1 MLSYIPLIK
10 YFKHFEQKIKRKLL
24 LLKLRKKEVFSYLLN
39 KYKMINI
46 HKKEINIIFI
56 GFWPTFNINDNI
68 FLNVLKTRYDVKVLT
83 EVNENTKIDLL
94 LYSCFIK
101 YN

>member
-1 MLSYIPLIK
+1 M
-10 YFKHFEQKIKRKLL
+10 
-24 LLKLRKKEVFSYLLN
+24 
-39 KYKMINI
+39 
-46 HKKEINIIFI
+46 KKEINIVFL

-94 LYSCFIK
+94 LYSCFYSNAEYNFIK
-101 YN
+101 RANCKKLYYSGENDFPNINVCDYEMIQNRLEFGNRHY